1 MKSLTE
7 VNIPQYVPNR
17 AVARETSLSSQ
28 QYCIPR
34 IRLVQAFAKMYY
46 EVDLD
51 VKDTDLD

>member
-17 AVARETSLSSQ
+17 VVARETSLSSQ

-34 IRLVQAFAKMYY
+34 IRLVQAFAQIYY
-46 EVDLD
+46 EVDLV

>member
-7 VNIPQYVPNR
+7 VNITQYVPNR